1 MKKYIDT
8 DALYEKIH
16 NIGGCDALPETWAE
30 GWDKAI
36 DGCLN
41 LLESMLA
48 ADVQE
53 VRHGEWMY
61 NDLYFPSCAECSECG
76 WKSSVGGEEIPSYH
90 YCPRCGARMD
100 GG

>member
-1 MKKYIDT
+1 MDKKFIDI
-8 DALYEKIH
+8 DVLAERIYNKI
-16 NIGGCDALPETWAE
+16 NNPAVRSWIL
-30 GWDKAI
+30 AI
-36 DGCLN
+36 IN
-41 LLESMLA
+41 EIPA